1 MADPMPLGPMLEVRH
16 LTKRFGGLTAVN
28 DVSFTVEAGS
38 ITGLIG
44 PNGAGKTTAFT
55 MISGFTVP
63 SAGDVLYEGRSIL
76 GQPPEALAKLG
87 LARTFQIV
95 QPFAGLSVRENIA
108 VGAYLRHPARDAAM
122 AEADRVAALVG
133 LAGEAD
139 KSASAL
145 TVAGRKRLELARALA
160 TGPRLLLLDEV
171 LAGLNP
177 SEIRDII
184 PVLLK
189 VRSAGLTI
197 LMIEHV
203 MQAVMSLC
211 ERVIVIAE
219 GRLIAEGAPAEVVRE
234 PRVIE
239 AYLGHGAAER
249 LAQGVATGG
258 GAYV

>member
-1 MADPMPLGPMLEVRH
+1 MAEPILEVRH

-55 MISGFTVP
+55 LVSGFAAP
-63 SAGDVLYEGRSIL
+63 SAGDVLYDGQSIL
-76 GQPPEALAKLG
+76 GQPPEALARLG

-95 QPFAGLSVRENIA
+95 QPFAGLDVRENIA
-108 VGAYLRHPARDAAM
+108 VGAYLRHPAREAAM

-133 LAGEAD
+133 LSGEAE

-160 TGPRLLLLDEV
+160 TRPRLLLLDEV

-184 PVLLK
+184 PVLQA
-189 VRSAGLTI
+189 VRASGVTI

-219 GRLIAEGAPAEVVRE
+219 GRLIAEGAPDQVVRE
-234 PRVIE
+234 KRVIE
-239 AYLGHGAAER
+239 AYLGQGAAER
-249 LAQGVATGG
+249 LAKG
-258 GAYV
+258 GAHG